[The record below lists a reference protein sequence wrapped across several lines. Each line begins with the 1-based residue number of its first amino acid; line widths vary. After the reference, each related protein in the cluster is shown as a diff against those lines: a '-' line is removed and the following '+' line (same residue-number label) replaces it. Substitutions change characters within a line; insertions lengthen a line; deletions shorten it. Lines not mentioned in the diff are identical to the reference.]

1 MLSAVVWFYEW
12 AGSFFWLYA
21 WGIVSVFSVFMA
33 MFYSQLIV
41 PLFNKQTPLEAEM
54 CIRDRQK
61 TGLCRSDIK
70 EGRDHRETA
79 DDLHNGVQP
88 GVFYSAFPVL
98 GHDLFADD
106 N

>member
-1 MLSAVVWFYEW
+1 MRMPEIPFIRYSSKNGIGQNVSDYN
-12 AGSFFWLYA
+12 LY
-21 WGIVSVFSVFMA
+21 V
-33 MFYSQLIV
+33 
-41 PLFNKQTPLEAEM
+41 E
-54 CIRDRQK
+54 QK

-106 N
+106 H